1 MANIYLGSEL
11 LNGSGVAGGGGG
23 GVFPVR
29 ADITSTG
36 IWSVPQAIQDKI
48 TNDSF
53 CKVHIMLVGGGG
65 SSQGGQVIEEY
76 RDITSSY
83 YYDQNNPGTI
93 FTTIGA
99 GGSIGG
105 TTSFATQ
112 FSTAAYTRTLFS
124 VGAGS
129 TSGDKNY
136 TNLSAYF
143 VDDASQGISYT
154 KSSNGNPVYNA
165 IYVKRVNGQNVVT
178 STVFSR
184 TYSNGIPNTETAYTT
199 NYDNEEVRINV
210 SSNSIAL
217 TNTDDPG
224 DYWATSGLRLEVV
237 SERASSTP
245 ETQTAISGTHA
256 YGGNNT
262 SVTASL
268 NNKAS
273 AEGVFG
279 GFGANVSSTANNS
292 GHRGR
297 SGLVRITY
305 YG

>member
-1 MANIYLGSEL
+1 MAIYLGATQIDGT
-11 LNGSGVAGGGGG
+11 GSGGGG

-48 TNDSF
+48 TNDSS
-53 CKVHIMLVGGGG
+53 CRVHIMLVGGGG

-112 FSTAAYTRTLFS
+112 FSTAAYTRVLFS
-124 VGAGS
+124 RGAGH
-129 TSGDKNY
+129 TSGNKNY
-136 TNLSAYF
+136 TDLSAYF

-154 KSSNGNPVYNA
+154 QSSNGNPVYNA
-165 IYVKRVNGQNVVT
+165 IYVKKVNTQGTIT

-184 TYSNGIPNTETAYTT
+184 TYSNGIPTTETAYTT
-199 NYDNEEVRINV
+199 NYDNEQVRINV
-210 SSNSIAL
+210 TSNSIAL
-217 TNTDDPG
+217 TNTDDP
-224 DYWATSGLRLEVV
+224 DSWATSGLRLEVV
-237 SERASSTP
+237 SERSSSTP
-245 ETQTAISGTHA
+245 ETETAISGTHA

-273 AEGVFG
+273 SEGVFG

-292 GHRGR
+292 GHQGR

-305 YG
+305 YE